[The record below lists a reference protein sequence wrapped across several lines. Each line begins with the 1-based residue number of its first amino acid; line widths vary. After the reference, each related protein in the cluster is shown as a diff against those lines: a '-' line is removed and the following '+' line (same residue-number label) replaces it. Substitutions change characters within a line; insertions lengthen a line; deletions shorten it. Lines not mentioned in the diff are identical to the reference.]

1 MIVPSFP
8 ALLSDT
14 AWKGSCDRAP
24 VLGAVFIYHQ
34 TKDLIL
40 ILGPGSLRDEGVILQ
55 FEPSIKALYLGT
67 ALHTFANFIPSL
79 VSELIDQGHKL
90 GILFPMLI
98 PDSYLLRGPHLL
110 LALSPGGGS
119 LRVVVILC
127 VKGLMSF
134 GCALCLLEREAGS
147 CRSFNH
153 ILLVSLA
160 SHLVAGPPHQ
170 VSRGILGQKEVI
182 LVFLEVN
189 PQSY

>member
-1 MIVPSFP
+1 
-8 ALLSDT
+8 
-14 AWKGSCDRAP
+14 
-24 VLGAVFIYHQ
+24 
-34 TKDLIL
+34 
-40 ILGPGSLRDEGVILQ
+40 
-55 FEPSIKALYLGT
+55 
-67 ALHTFANFIPSL
+67 
-79 VSELIDQGHKL
+79 
-90 GILFPMLI
+90 MLI

-160 SHLVAGPPHQ
+160 SHLVAGAPHQ
-170 VSRGILGQKEVI
+170 VSRGILEVI
-182 LVFLEVN
+182 LLLDWLLEVN